1 MGVRINAIYEVDIS
15 CKDITY
21 EMVTNYGATAGVK
34 RKRAEAI
41 GESEGNASNDDAKK
55 ENDET

>member
-21 EMVTNYGATAGVK
+21 ELVTNYGATAGAK
-34 RKRAEAI
+34 RKRAEAT
-41 GESEGNASNDDAKK
+41 GESDENASDDDTKQ
-55 ENDET
+55 ENRKN